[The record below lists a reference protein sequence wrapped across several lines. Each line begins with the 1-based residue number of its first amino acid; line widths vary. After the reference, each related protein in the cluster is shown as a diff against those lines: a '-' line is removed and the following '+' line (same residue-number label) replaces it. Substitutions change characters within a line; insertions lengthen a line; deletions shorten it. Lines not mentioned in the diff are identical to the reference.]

1 MCIYIIIYIIN
12 IFYMYLM
19 YFNIEAWTVI
29 FIALPNN
36 VVNGWTPGK
45 LTMSKTSCSMTLLK
59 A

>member
-1 MCIYIIIYIIN
+1 
-12 IFYMYLM
+12 M